1 MPDLRAS
8 SGWSAAAEARVT
20 LEQLLSVVGT
30 GAVELDTA
38 PGGLAVAV
46 TGVAV
51 LDALDPGV
59 RPRELLLAV
68 GVDAGSAHAVDV
80 LRRAGEAGAA
90 GVVFGSDRRGG
101 AAEALRSAARE
112 TGTAVLFRTP
122 WCSWAQLVGVLRA
135 GLASAGVPPLPA
147 APDLAPGDL
156 NGLADAVAALV
167 GGAVTVEDTESRVLA
182 YSSTEEDVDDIRRLT
197 ILGRRVPPWR
207 VSAMQEAG
215 FFAALWGTDDVLYR
229 RAQGEDPE
237 RLVCAVRAGGEVLG
251 SLWVAA
257 VTGRPLAPD
266 ASEVLRAA
274 ARTAAAHLLHHR
286 TRGADSRL
294 AEDAARALL
303 EGRGSPEVLA
313 ERAALQVQAPCAA
326 LAVAAA
332 AADGD
337 PSRWHALLGL
347 HCAAFGHRAV
357 VVPAGGRLLVLV
369 SSLDPDPERADGE
382 VERLGTSL
390 VARAS
395 AATGTQLRVGLGEVV
410 PGLALAAESRRSA
423 ELALRALTYAGGS
436 RAVGRTAD
444 VADTVGV
451 MQVVEALRDVPLA
464 RGTSVARLAAHDAES
479 GGRLVET
486 LRAYLDHFG
495 DVAAASR
502 ALAIHPNSLRYRL
515 RRITQV
521 CGLDLD
527 SADAR
532 LLAQLELRLLRL
544 REHGAGKE

>member
-1 MPDLRAS
+1 MPDLRAL
-8 SGWSAAAEARVT
+8 SGWSTAAESRVS
-20 LEQLLSVVGT
+20 LEQLLSVVGS
-30 GAVELDTA
+30 GALELDTA
-38 PGGLAVAV
+38 PGGLAAAV

-51 LDALDPGV
+51 LDVRDPGI

-68 GVDAGSAHAVDV
+68 GVDAGTAHAVDV
-80 LRRAGEAGAA
+80 LRRAGDAGAA
-90 GVVFGSDRRGG
+90 GVVFGPDRTGG
-101 AAEALRSAARE
+101 AAEALRAAAGQ

-122 WCSWAQLVGVLRA
+122 WCSWSQLVGVLRA

-156 NGLADAVAALV
+156 NGLADAVAALT

-207 VSAMQEAG
+207 VAAMREAG

-257 VTGRPLAPD
+257 VMGRPLAPD
-266 ASEVLRAA
+266 ASEVLSAA
-274 ARTAAAHLLHHR
+274 ARTAAAHLLHQR
-286 TRGADSRL
+286 TRGGDSRL
-294 AEDAARALL
+294 VEDAARALL

-313 ERAALQVQAPCAA
+313 ERAGLTAQAPCAA

-357 VVPAGGRLLVLV
+357 VVSAGGRLLVLV
-369 SSLDPDPERADGE
+369 SSLDRDPERAAGE
-382 VERLGTSL
+382 VKRLGESL

-395 AATGTQLRVGLGEVV
+395 TATGMQLRVGLGEVV
-410 PGLALAAESRRSA
+410 PGLARVAESRRSA
-423 ELALRALTYAGGS
+423 ELALKALMYEGGP
-436 RAVGRTAD
+436 RAVGRSAD

-451 MQVVEALRDVPLA
+451 MQVMEALRDVALA
-464 RGTSVARLAAHDAES
+464 PGTSVARLAAHDADS
-479 GGRLVET
+479 GGRLLET

-495 DVAAASR
+495 DVSAASR
-502 ALAIHPNSLRYRL
+502 ALVIHPNSLRYRL

-521 CGLDLD
+521 CGLDLG

-532 LLAQLELRLLRL
+532 LLAQLELRL
-544 REHGAGKE
+544 REHGTGKG

>member
-1 MPDLRAS
+1 MPELRAP
-8 SGWSAAAEARVT
+8 SGWSAAAESRVS
-20 LEQLLSVVGT
+20 LEQLLSVVGS
-30 GAVELDTA
+30 GALELDTA
-38 PGGLAVAV
+38 PGGLAAAV

-51 LDALDPGV
+51 LDVRDPGV

-68 GVDAGSAHAVDV
+68 GVDAHAAQAVDV
-80 LRRAGEAGAA
+80 LRRAGEAGAV
-90 GVVFGSDRRGG
+90 GVVFGPEQLGG
-101 AAEALRSAARE
+101 AAGALRSAAGE

-135 GLASAGVPPLPA
+135 GLASAGAPPLPA
-147 APDLAPGDL
+147 APHLAPGDL
-156 NGLADAVAALV
+156 NGLADAVGALV
-167 GGAVTVEDTESRVLA
+167 GGAVTVEDTDSRVLA

-197 ILGRRVPPWR
+197 ILGRRVPAWR
-207 VSAMQEAG
+207 VASMRDAG
-215 FFAALWGTDDVLYR
+215 FFAALWATDDVLHR
-229 RAQGEDPE
+229 RAHGDDPE
-237 RLVCAVRAGGEVLG
+237 RLVCAVRAGGEILG
-251 SLWVAA
+251 SLWVCA

-266 ASEVLRAA
+266 AAEVLRAA

-294 AEDAARALL
+294 VEDAARALL
-303 EGRGSPEVLA
+303 EGRGSPDALA
-313 ERAALQVQAPCAA
+313 ERAALTVQAPCAV

-332 AADGD
+332 SVAADGD

-347 HCAAFGHRAV
+347 HCAALGHRAV

-369 SSLDPDPERADGE
+369 GSLDPDPERADGE
-382 VERLGTSL
+382 VKRLGESL

-410 PGLALAAESRRSA
+410 PGLMGAAESRRSA
-423 ELALRALTYAGGS
+423 ELALKGLTYAGGP

-451 MQVVEALRDVPLA
+451 LQVVEALRDVTLA
-464 RGTSVARLAAHDAES
+464 RGTSVARLVAHDAEN

-495 DVAAASR
+495 DVPSASR
-502 ALAIHPNSLRYRL
+502 ALAVHPNSLRYRL
-515 RRITQV
+515 RRITEV
-521 CGLDLD
+521 CGLDLG

-532 LLAQLELRLLRL
+532 LLAQLELRL
-544 REHGAGKE
+544 REHGTGTK

>member
-1 MPDLRAS
+1 MPDLRES
-8 SGWSAAAEARVT
+8 SGWSAAAESRVT
-20 LEQLLSVVGT
+20 LEQLLSVVGS
-30 GAVELDTA
+30 GALELDSA
-38 PGGLAVAV
+38 PGGLTAAV

-51 LDALDPGV
+51 LDVLDPGV

-68 GVDAGSAHAVDV
+68 GVDAGSAQAVDV

-90 GVVFGSDRRGG
+90 GVVFGPDRPGR
-101 AAEALRSAARE
+101 AAGALRTAAGE

-135 GLASAGVPPLPA
+135 GLASAGVPPLSA

-167 GGAVTVEDTESRVLA
+167 GGAVTVEDTDSRVLA

-207 VSAMQEAG
+207 VAAMREAG

-257 VTGRPLAPD
+257 VTGRPLTPD

-274 ARTAAAHLLHHR
+274 ARAAAAHLLHHR
-286 TRGADSRL
+286 TRSADSRL
-294 AEDAARALL
+294 VEDAARALL
-303 EGRGSPEVLA
+303 EGRGSAEALA
-313 ERAALQVQAPCAA
+313 ERAALTAQAPCAV
-326 LAVAAA
+326 LSVAAA
-332 AADGD
+332 SGTADGE
-337 PSRWHALLGL
+337 PSRWHALIAL
-347 HCAAFGHRAV
+347 HCAAFGHRTV

-369 SSLDPDPERADGE
+369 GSLDPDVERAEGE
-382 VERLGTSL
+382 VERLGESL

-410 PGLALAAESRRSA
+410 PGLAGAAESRRSA
-423 ELALRALTYAGGS
+423 ELALRALTYAGGP

-451 MQVVEALRDVPLA
+451 LQVVEALRDVTLA

-502 ALAIHPNSLRYRL
+502 ALAVHPNSLRYRL
-515 RRITQV
+515 RRITEV
-521 CGLDLD
+521 CGLDLGN
-527 SADAR
+527 ADAR
-532 LLAQLELRLLRL
+532 LLAQLELRL
-544 REHGAGKE
+544 REYGSGKE

>member
-1 MPDLRAS
+1 MPEPRAF
-8 SGWSAAAEARVT
+8 SGWSAAAESGVT
-20 LEQLLSVVGT
+20 LEQLLSVIGS
-30 GAVELDTA
+30 GALELETA
-38 PGGLAVAV
+38 PGGLAAAVA
-46 TGVAV
+46 GVAV
-51 LDALDPGV
+51 LDVLDPGV
-59 RPRELLLAV
+59 RPRELLLAI

-90 GVVFGSDRRGG
+90 GVVFGPDRPGG
-101 AAEALRSAARE
+101 A
-112 TGTAVLFRTP
+112 TGTLRAVASEAGTPLLFRTP

-135 GLASAGVPPLPA
+135 GLASAGVPPLPT
-147 APDLAPGDL
+147 APDLVPGDL

-207 VSAMQEAG
+207 VAAMREAG
-215 FFAALWGTDDVLYR
+215 FFAALWGTDEVLHR
-229 RAQGEDPE
+229 RAHGEDPE

-257 VTGRPLAPD
+257 VTGRPLVPD
-266 ASEVLRAA
+266 APEVLRAA

-286 TRGADSRL
+286 TRGADGRL
-294 AEDAARALL
+294 VEDAARAVL

-313 ERAALQVQAPCAA
+313 ERAGLTAQAPCAV

-332 AADGD
+332 SPAAEGD

-347 HCAAFGHRAV
+347 HCATFGHRSV

-369 SSLDPDPERADGE
+369 GSLDPDPARADGDM
-382 VERLGTSL
+382 ERLGTSL

-395 AATGTQLRVGLGEVV
+395 AATGTHLCVGLGEVV
-410 PGLALAAESRRSA
+410 PGLARAADSRRSA
-423 ELALRALTYAGGS
+423 ELALSALTYAGGP

-502 ALAIHPNSLRYRL
+502 ALAVHPNSLRYRL
-515 RRITQV
+515 RRITQA
-521 CGLDLD
+521 CGLDLG

-532 LLAQLELRLLRL
+532 LLAQLELRL
-544 REHGAGKE
+544 RESGTGKG